1 MASISGADLPS
12 VFVAFLSTASHPAL
26 VQPFPPAV
34 LRSLGDVI
42 AADWVQYF
50 EMRRPDRL
58 EFAYVRPVTSFV
70 EPGGIDEALELG
82 LLRDN
87 PIGAF
92 KWGPADGPQRL
103 SAMASPRRAPPARLL
118 PVGTWRRS
126 ASADRLKVWLW
137 SSDTRVACIVLSRW
151 DGEFSERDR
160 AVMEVLQ
167 QHLVEIRAAWLVAG
181 HELHERRLTTRE
193 AQVVTWAAA
202 GRQTHEIAELLGIS
216 PATARKHLEHAYEK
230 LEVHGRSEAVAK
242 VMRLSSSVTR
252 AG

>member
-1 MASISGADLPS
+1 MASISGADLRS
-12 VFVAFLSTASHPAL
+12 VFAFLSTASHPAL

-58 EFAYVRPVTSFV
+58 EFAYVASHKLV

-103 SAMASPRRAPPARLL
+103 SAMASPGGLRRLGFYHWYLAPLGIR
-118 PVGTWRRS
+118 
-126 ASADRLKVWLW
+126 DQLKVWLW

-151 DGEFSERDR
+151 DGEFSEHDR

-167 QHLVEIRAAWLVAG
+167 QHLVEIRAASLVAG

-252 AG
+252 AS